1 MNENLVK
8 YIITVLKASAEMVN
22 DAYARGSIV
31 QNRYHYGKVVA
42 LLDVLVTAD
51 HTMEIETS
59 VGEYRLKD
67 VTEIYE
73 VVESIKVD
81 KKKVFGRKES
91 HDGIQ

>member
-1 MNENLVK
+1 MNEEMVK

-31 QNRYHYGKVVA
+31 QNRYYYGKVVA
-42 LLDVLVTAD
+42 LLGVLTTAD
-51 HTMEIETS
+51 HKTDINTS

-73 VVESIKVD
+73 VVESIKID
-81 KKKVFGRKES
+81 KKKVFGRKEA
-91 HDGIQ
+91 HNGIQ